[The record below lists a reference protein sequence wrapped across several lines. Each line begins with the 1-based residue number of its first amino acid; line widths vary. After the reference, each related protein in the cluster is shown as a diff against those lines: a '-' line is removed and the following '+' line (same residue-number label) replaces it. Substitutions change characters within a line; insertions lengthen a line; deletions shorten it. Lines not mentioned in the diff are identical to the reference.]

1 MLNVALIGFGLSGR
15 YLQAPFYE
23 ANPNFNLKTIVSN
36 SQNPKAYF
44 PAVEVMKS
52 LEEVLADDSIDL
64 VSICSPNDTHYDFAK
79 KCLLANKH
87 VLVEKPF
94 TATVSQAEELIQLAK
109 TQGKVISIF
118 QNRRFDSD
126 FMTVQKIINDD
137 FIGEVLSCEI
147 LFNRYKPVLNAK
159 KWKEVMTPANGILYD
174 LGAHI
179 IDQSIVLFGIP
190 QSFWGETFTQR
201 EGSEIDDA
209 FDIRLDYGKL
219 KVTLK
224 ASLMVREEG
233 PRYILHGTKGSFVKY
248 GIDVQEDHLKAG
260 ILPNMEGFGIEP
272 ASNQGILNSDVNG
285 LHFRGT
291 IETLKGDWGILFQNL
306 YEAITGKAELLVKP
320 EEVLEQIKI
329 MEQIKRY

>member
-23 ANPNFNLKTIVSN
+23 ANPNFNLKTVVSN

-126 FMTVQKIINDD
+126 FMTVQKIINEG

-190 QSFWGETFTQR
+190 QSVWGETFTQR

-209 FDIRLDYGKL
+209 FDVRLDYGKL

-224 ASLMVREEG
+224 SSLMVREEG

-260 ILPNMEGFGIEP
+260 ILPNMDGFGIEP

-329 MEQIKRY
+329 MEQVKQR